1 MSLDLLIGLL
11 LGSSIGVLAFPW
23 ALRRYLKNKLK
34 LRQIIADIYH
44 RDILPEVCRT
54 EGMLMLHE
62 LETKENTELKDTYA
76 AMALKSVRRHKKHV
90 MDLIKQYEA
99 YQ

>member
-1 MSLDLLIGLL
+1 VSLDFLIGLL
-11 LGSSIGVLAFPW
+11 LGSSISVLVFPL
-23 ALRRYLKNKLK
+23 ALKRYLKNKIK
-34 LRQIIADIYH
+34 LRQLISEIYH

-62 LETKENTELKDTYA
+62 LEPKENSELKDTYA

-90 MDLIKQYEA
+90 MDIIKQYEPF
-99 YQ
+99 Q